1 MYRIPESDE
10 HIGYIGQKRQR
21 EGNMELTDD
30 GNDIFRFRNLRIG
43 DILKEYGYIN
53 EEQLARALHYQQQR
67 QGIRLG
73 EAMIRL
79 GYITETQMLEALAE
93 RLFLQKTELA
103 KITVDRSAVELI
115 PAELAVKYKILAV
128 SRNGDTLTVL
138 TSDPLNFYALEDV
151 RQTTG
156 MAIKLMLCEA
166 RPLSKAIGYYYAELQ
181 AQRAVDRVNEGIR
194 TLKAINGHSGKNSG
208 QKADGRMWDKA
219 RESMGIF
226 GQEDDNTPVTSLL
239 DSLLQ
244 RAYHNNASDIH
255 IEPFEDRLAVRM
267 RIDGRIIEFV
277 TLQKRIH
284 GPLTA
289 RIKVLGDMD
298 IAERRLPQDGHF
310 RMDIDGQQVNIRVS
324 VMPTV
329 FGEKT
334 VLRILGGER
343 RIDYPDTFGMR
354 PENYEKMQR
363 ILNAP
368 NGLIYFTGPTSSG
381 KTTTLYMILEALAA
395 RPVNISTIED
405 PVEKNLPHVNQ
416 CQINRQSGLTFET
429 GLRALLRQDPD
440 IIMVGETRDYETAMI
455 SVRAAITGHLVLS
468 TLHTRDSISAITR
481 LEDMGIAP
489 YLAADSLV
497 GVVAQRLMRK
507 LCPCCA
513 REVEADETV
522 RTYLGRK
529 LTKIKAAGGCGECGY
544 TGYSGRIAI
553 HEILFVD
560 KPLRRMIAKGIS
572 PEQIREYAIGTQH
585 MTTLRESGARLVAE
599 GVTSMEE
606 LMKLVYGE

>member
-1 MYRIPESDE
+1 
-10 HIGYIGQKRQR
+10 
-21 EGNMELTDD
+21 MEFTDG

-93 RLFLQKTELA
+93 RLSLQKTELA
-103 KITVDRSAVELI
+103 KITVDRSAVELV

-151 RQTTG
+151 RQITG

-181 AQRAVDRVNEGIR
+181 AQRAVDRANEGIPA
-194 TLKAINGHSGKNSG
+194 LKTINGRSGKNSG
-208 QKADGRMWDKA
+208 QETDGRMRDKA
-219 RESMGIF
+219 RESMEIS

-267 RIDGRIIEFV
+267 RIDGRIMEFV

-343 RIDYPDTFGMR
+343 RIDYPETFGMQ
-354 PENYEKMQR
+354 PGNYEKMQR

-416 CQINRQSGLTFET
+416 CQVNRQAGLTFET

-468 TLHTRDSISAITR
+468 TLHTRDSVSAITR

-489 YLAADSLV
+489 YLAADSLA
-497 GVVAQRLMRK
+497 GVVAQRLVRK

-522 RTYLGRK
+522 RAYLGRK
-529 LTKIKAAGGCGECGY
+529 ITKIKAAGGCGECSY

-560 KPLRRMIAKGIS
+560 KPLRQMIAKGIS
-572 PEQIREYAIGTQH
+572 PEQIREYAVDTQH